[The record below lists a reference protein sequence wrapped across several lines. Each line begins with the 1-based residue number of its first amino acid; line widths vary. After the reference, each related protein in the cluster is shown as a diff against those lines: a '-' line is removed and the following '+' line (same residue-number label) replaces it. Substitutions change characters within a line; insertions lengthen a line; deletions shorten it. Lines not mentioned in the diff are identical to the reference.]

1 MEWPE
6 SVAFSFEAT
15 PLIPAIAEA
24 ETWLWSRAQTMKI
37 GKQHLEKLDIPVS
50 KWFPSLASKPTDK
63 LPVAPTL
70 WQLLSPIFRSASQ
83 LATYGDHW
91 GVHLVRQKK
100 WLRRWKKICV
110 TLLSQSFGN
119 KISRCCHLHRHITA
133 NYSKI
138 SCLGSDLD
146 GGWWRD
152 VQLLLSTVTLYFPN
166 LSQSFPYPKYPWK
179 IKHRLPSAPSPLA
192 KPGTAQVRC
201 SEFGCFTR
209 TRR

>member
-166 LSQSFPYPKYPWK
+166 LSQSFPIFPVSK
-179 IKHRLPSAPSPLA
+179 ISMKD
-192 KPGTAQVRC
+192 
-201 SEFGCFTR
+201 
-209 TRR
+209 